1 MTPPQQRLRQGLR
14 ALLAFTQPVDVALAA
29 RYLTTPALLALFK
42 QLRRSEQ
49 LHSLHV
55 LRGVLASGETLPALA
70 IAALL
75 HDCGKIRYPTNTL
88 QKTVG
93 VLIRSLAP
101 GLARRLREGN
111 PANPLIRPLVVA
123 YHHPAW
129 SATLLREAGA
139 PADAIWLAAHHQEP
153 AAQHIGHPLIEPLQ
167 RLQAADEAN

>member
-1 MTPPQQRLRQGLR
+1 MTPAQQRLRQGLR
-14 ALLAFTQPVDVALAA
+14 ALFAFTQPVDVELAG
-29 RYLTTPALLALFK
+29 RYLTTPALLALF
-42 QLRRSEQ
+42 QHLRRSEQ

-55 LRGVLASGETLPALA
+55 LRGVLASGETAPALA

-75 HDCGKIRYPTNTL
+75 HDCGKVRYPTNTL
-88 QKTVG
+88 QKTLG

-101 GLARRLREGN
+101 GVARRLREGD

-129 SATLLREAGA
+129 SAALLREAGA
-139 PADAIWLAAHHQEP
+139 PDDAIWLAAHHQE
-153 AAQHIGHPLIEPLQ
+153 AASRHAGHPLLASLK

>member
-14 ALLAFTQPVDVALAA
+14 ALLAFTQPVDVELVG

-55 LRGVLASGETLPALA
+55 LRGVLASGETAPALA

-101 GLARRLREGN
+101 GLARRLRDGD
-111 PANPLIRPLVVA
+111 PANHFIRPLVVA

-129 SATLLREAGA
+129 SAELLQAAGA

-153 AAQHIGHPLIEPLQ
+153 ASQHTGQPLSEALQ
-167 RLQAADEAN
+167 RLQAADETN